1 MLRNFGGTAV
11 LACLLLAI
19 ASLVPPARE
28 QRGLVG
34 NAYAIE
40 TGCSLETLRGGYANS
55 FQFLNANDPSVVP
68 ASLGDFTHTPGAG
81 VAQLDF
87 DGRGN
92 YVTKFTVSVGGLIL
106 RLEGSGTYTVN
117 SDCTGT
123 RVLNINGGPQG
134 IPFDFVIAD
143 NGKEVHE
150 LSAQQGDVAL
160 GRWKKQ

>member
-1 MLRNFGGTAV
+1 LI
-11 LACLLLAI
+11 LSI
-19 ASLVPPARE
+19 ALVVPPERE
-28 QRGLVG
+28 PLGLVG
-34 NAYAIE
+34 TAYAIE
-40 TGCSLETLRGGYANS
+40 TGCNLETLRGGYANS
-55 FQFLNANDPSVVP
+55 FQFLNANDPGAVP
-68 ASLGDFTHTPGAG
+68 APLADFSHMPGAG
-81 VAQLDF
+81 VAQMTF

-92 YVTKFTVSVGGLIL
+92 YTEKFTVSVGGLIL

-160 GRWKKQ
+160 NRWKKQ